1 MYKRQAQACAVLG
14 AKNDALRQE
23 LGQLEEKVKVLQVA
37 TGVKSAAEA
46 AAQDA
51 SKPDAQAKPAPRIQR
66 KPKPTPPPEEP
77 TPWLAI
83 AGGVAVVLAL
93 LGAAVLLR
101 RRRAQAGKVLRTA
114 REPEVVVLPQDG
126 AAQAKPG
133 LMAAVKA
140 RLMAVRRN
148 RQAPPAAAEAP
159 ENMDEKII
167 VQPE

>member
-1 MYKRQAQACAVLG
+1 
-14 AKNDALRQE
+14 
-23 LGQLEEKVKVLQVA
+23 
-37 TGVKSAAEA
+37 
-46 AAQDA
+46 
-51 SKPDAQAKPAPRIQR
+51 
-66 KPKPTPPPEEP
+66 
-77 TPWLAI
+77 
-83 AGGVAVVLAL
+83 
-93 LGAAVLLR
+93 VLLR
-101 RRRAQAGKVLRTA
+101 RRRAQAGKVLRAA